1 MAETQSINVVDE
13 ELRRSNVFSE
23 VEEESMES
31 AGSAGTQFAE
41 GWETDEDDELCDP
54 TRRRKRQKHTNEEEN
69 AVQIRP
75 PNSPSDGASP
85 RRKGRN
91 DAFGEEEDASRKC
104 LLDIKPKICTPMRS
118 KSSRE
123 SARGLQLCEKLPPL
137 KPVRGRGLFGSLY
150 LNREA
155 QVLCS
160 TCGCG
165 SPEMLVSG
173 RTNVVFYT
181 ESVPNSWVMLKI
193 IDRKRRTDGYVRRI
207 IPLSYIVRG
216 NQFRNEDCQLKS
228 WDFEGQLNDGTWVL
242 LDSRCNEPFRRR
254 EMKVFSIGEDQSKQ
268 AKAVQVYEGNT
279 PPMKAFRLTQTG
291 LNSMRTNHL
300 VILAFD
306 VLGTVVVEKYD

>member
-1 MAETQSINVVDE
+1 
-13 ELRRSNVFSE
+13 
-23 VEEESMES
+23 
-31 AGSAGTQFAE
+31 
-41 GWETDEDDELCDP
+41 
-54 TRRRKRQKHTNEEEN
+54 
-69 AVQIRP
+69 
-75 PNSPSDGASP
+75 
-85 RRKGRN
+85 
-91 DAFGEEEDASRKC
+91 
-104 LLDIKPKICTPMRS
+104 MRS

-123 SARGLQLCEKLPPL
+123 SARGLQLCDKLPPL

-155 QVLCS
+155 QVVCS

-181 ESVPNSWVMLKI
+181 ESVPNSWIMLKI
-193 IDRKRRTDGYVRRI
+193 IDRKRRTGGYVRRI
-207 IPLSYIVRG
+207 IPHSYIVRG

-242 LDSRCNEPFRRR
+242 LDSRSNEPFRRR
-254 EMKVFSIGEDQSKQ
+254 EMKVFHIGEESSKQ
-268 AKAVQVYEGNT
+268 TKAIQVYEGNM

-291 LNSMRTNHL
+291 LNSMRTHHL

-306 VLGTVVVEKYD
+306 VLGDVVTEKYD